1 MGDLWHGA
9 CVQYVRPIRFM
20 PMTYKNL
27 VPPMNVLI
35 IEDHEDT
42 RHVLER
48 FLSRKGYD
56 VTIADNVQDGLTL
69 LCTNQFEA
77 IVSDIML
84 PDGTGYGLMS
94 EARRHGVNAVAIALT
109 AYGYPAEVNEPKLT
123 GFDYHLRKPIDCEK
137 LVAILETARA
147 SEDEP

>member
-1 MGDLWHGA
+1 MARG
-9 CVQYVRPIRFM
+9 VRPVCVANPIHANGV
-20 PMTYKNL
+20 TNL

-35 IEDHEDT
+35 VEDHEDT

-56 VTIADNVQDGLTL
+56 VTIADNGQNGLSL
-69 LCTNQFEA
+69 LQTNRFEA

-94 EARRHGVNAVAIALT
+94 EARRHGV
-109 AYGYPAEVNEPKLT
+109 K
-123 GFDYHLRKPIDCEK
+123 R
-137 LVAILETARA
+137 
-147 SEDEP
+147 SEERRVGKEC

>member
-1 MGDLWHGA
+1 
-9 CVQYVRPIRFM
+9 
-20 PMTYKNL
+20 
-27 VPPMNVLI
+27 MNILI
-35 IEDHEDT
+35 VEDHEDT
-42 RHVLER
+42 RDVLER
-48 FLSRKGYD
+48 LLSRKGFD
-56 VTIADNVQDGLTL
+56 VTIADNVQNGLTL
-69 LCTNQFEA
+69 LRSQHFGG

-94 EARRHGVNAVAIALT
+94 EARRHGVDSLAIALT

-147 SEDEP
+147 SGAEV

>member
-1 MGDLWHGA
+1 
-9 CVQYVRPIRFM
+9 
-20 PMTYKNL
+20 
-27 VPPMNVLI
+27 MNILI
-35 IEDHEDT
+35 VEDHEDT

-48 FLSRKGYD
+48 YLSRKGFD
-56 VTIADNVQDGLTL
+56 VTIADNVENGLTL
-69 LCTNQFEA
+69 LRAKHFGA

-94 EARRHGVNAVAIALT
+94 EARRHGVNTLAIALT

-137 LVAILETARA
+137 LVAILETARD
-147 SEDEP
+147 SEPDA